1 MKGPK
6 FILDRLKEDFGVSK
20 KDEQNGFPDMNYVV
34 GNTSGLDVGNIPT
47 PVDRRIGS
55 QAQIGGSAM
64 EVQIYNPSTF
74 SVEGDQIID
83 VVDQL
88 GLDIT
93 LHSDPNM
100 GFASAY
106 KTRGQQGVGI
116 ETVHPYFTNYLEAM
130 AKFKQKAQRK
140 ADFNIGRINPHA
152 STSPMPALEE
162 RMPMDVGMDP
172 FGYSMSELK
181 RSPRKDTDKNIFRN
195 EEFMMYFY
203 KTFILNEVDEPYQI
217 YQLFSRFS
225 EKFRDE
231 YWRHAQSEACDQFW
245 NSLDQRVSEDEVLDE
260 KIAMIQSAR
269 MADQGIG
276 KEWLDITD
284 EVELEN
290 EIVIMDEADGPER
303 AEKLSDVPG
312 LQSLQQISQALY
324 RFRDRSPE
332 NDIDTLEDALNR
344 GLNKLWKGNG
354 KFLISVDA
362 KTSALTSRLDIQG
375 QQIMELAQD
384 LDEYS
389 EDLENAAID
398 LMSMDGEFLRGEL
411 AEEKTTEEKYRDMV
425 QTLMNSFEQPMW
437 MESNIFYYIIP
448 CWMASS
454 SVSNENHSGWH
465 APEFIWKALVVDEWS
480 DEYDIDLENPEI
492 DGGYFDALEES
503 HDFRMDVSAAVAACY
518 VWGHFTQMNSEFESG
533 DRTWMEFMNAKGIGV
548 NLEAMHGN
556 PQQLLKLWR
565 PKDIATASH
574 AINITARNELG
585 EIHPELD
592 GCIAKFTIDM
602 EHVASFG
609 ANPWEQMK
617 EMIDN
622 EEKIASYEDYATGID
637 PEKPLA
643 KILRQY
649 HLMKPGVESQQGTYH
664 GPFRRGD
671 KQLYTWLY
679 RLVEEGFTRNE
690 VEQAAIMYEQGEEKE
705 STIYTARIA
714 MNMIELGIEP
724 DEVTPDNVDPGKDEY
739 KDERE
744 ALIARFF
751 GIDRANYS
759 KEWAKIEEHAFDPLE
774 GLLEAE
780 QFDYTY
786 SSVASIEAD
795 NNPRDYGG
803 EEYK

>member
-1 MKGPK
+1 
-6 FILDRLKEDFGVSK
+6 
-20 KDEQNGFPDMNYVV
+20 
-34 GNTSGLDVGNIPT
+34 
-47 PVDRRIGS
+47 
-55 QAQIGGSAM
+55 
-64 EVQIYNPSTF
+64 
-74 SVEGDQIID
+74 
-83 VVDQL
+83 
-88 GLDIT
+88 
-93 LHSDPNM
+93 
-100 GFASAY
+100 
-106 KTRGQQGVGI
+106 
-116 ETVHPYFTNYLEAM
+116 
-130 AKFKQKAQRK
+130 
-140 ADFNIGRINPHA
+140 
-152 STSPMPALEE
+152 
-162 RMPMDVGMDP
+162 
-172 FGYSMSELK
+172 
-181 RSPRKDTDKNIFRN
+181 
-195 EEFMMYFY
+195 
-203 KTFILNEVDEPYQI
+203 
-217 YQLFSRFS
+217 
-225 EKFRDE
+225 
-231 YWRHAQSEACDQFW
+231 
-245 NSLDQRVSEDEVLDE
+245 
-260 KIAMIQSAR
+260 
-269 MADQGIG
+269 
-276 KEWLDITD
+276 
-284 EVELEN
+284 
-290 EIVIMDEADGPER
+290 
-303 AEKLSDVPG
+303 
-312 LQSLQQISQALY
+312 
-324 RFRDRSPE
+324 
-332 NDIDTLEDALNR
+332 
-344 GLNKLWKGNG
+344 
-354 KFLISVDA
+354 
-362 KTSALTSRLDIQG
+362 
-375 QQIMELAQD
+375 
-384 LDEYS
+384 
-389 EDLENAAID
+389 
-398 LMSMDGEFLRGEL
+398 
-411 AEEKTTEEKYRDMV
+411 
-425 QTLMNSFEQPMW
+425 
-437 MESNIFYYIIP
+437 
-448 CWMASS
+448 
-454 SVSNENHSGWH
+454 
-465 APEFIWKALVVDEWS
+465 VDEWS
-480 DEYDIDLENPEI
+480 DEYDINLENPEI

-622 EEKIASYEDYATGID
+622 EEKIASYEDYTTGID

-679 RLVEEGFTRNE
+679 RLVEEGFARNE

-724 DEVTPDNVDPGKDEY
+724 DEVTPDNVDPGKDKY